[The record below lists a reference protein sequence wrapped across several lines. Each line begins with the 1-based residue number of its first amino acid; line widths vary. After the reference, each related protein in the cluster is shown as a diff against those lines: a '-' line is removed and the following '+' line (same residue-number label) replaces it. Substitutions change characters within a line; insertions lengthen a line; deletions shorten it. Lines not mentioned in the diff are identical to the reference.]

1 MLHSESYRQLT
12 RALRELADR
21 HAQGRLVVIHEGGYA
36 PAYAPYC
43 GLAVLE
49 ELSGIRTAADD
60 PFLPIFEGY
69 GYQDL
74 QPHQEAVIAR
84 AAALLGLAGD

>member
-1 MLHSESYRQLT
+1 M
-12 RALRELADR
+12 ADR
-21 HAQGRLVVIHEGGYA
+21 HAGGRLVVIHEGGYT

-49 ELSGIRTAADD
+49 ELAGVRTAVED

-69 GYQDL
+69 AYQEL
-74 QPHQEAVIAR
+74 QPHQEAVIAEV
-84 AAALLGLAGD
+84 AQLAPSEYLP